1 MRTWKTRLVND
12 YIKII
17 VHVYWND
24 PVGKLENLWTN
35 MLDVSYT
42 KQWDNYLA
50 WKNLKSFN
58 CCCNNGYMQS
68 FKNI

>member
-35 MLDVSYT
+35 MVRCFLYKT
-42 KQWDNYLA
+42 MRQLFGMKE
-50 WKNLKSFN
+50 LK
-58 CCCNNGYMQS
+58 
-68 FKNI
+68 KL